1 MPHICLYVV
10 QLIYNN
16 HILTLSNFRIYHTR
30 GAKFTTNSFTTLHR
44 KLGMSQSLAENP
56 FQESPVFQCD
66 ADAPSS
72 PFPPE
77 RDTPFQELTYHPPS
91 LTLSSTI
98 THQSRPP
105 FSVSPDRQKAYSRI
119 LIVFI
124 LFQQPG
130 TPSTQNP
137 TLSLQ

>member
-1 MPHICLYVV
+1 MY
-10 QLIYNN
+10 
-16 HILTLSNFRIYHTR
+16 
-30 GAKFTTNSFTTLHR
+30 HR

-91 LTLSSTI
+91 L
-98 THQSRPP
+98 
-105 FSVSPDRQKAYSRI
+105 
-119 LIVFI
+119 
-124 LFQQPG
+124 
-130 TPSTQNP
+130 
-137 TLSLQ
+137 

>member
-1 MPHICLYVV
+1 MY
-10 QLIYNN
+10 
-16 HILTLSNFRIYHTR
+16 
-30 GAKFTTNSFTTLHR
+30 HR

-91 LTLSSTI
+91 LWAQLSLISQDHSTSLP
-98 THQSRPP
+98 TG
-105 FSVSPDRQKAYSRI
+105 KKRI
-119 LIVFI
+119 LGFWLYLSFI
-124 LFQQPG
+124 QQPG

-137 TLSLQ
+137 TLSLQWHVIARG